1 MKNDPIVEEVHRI
14 REKMW
19 DDCGGDLDH
28 LIASFRASEAEHPER
43 IISHETLRRLQREEP
58 QVTIGHNTND

>member
-1 MKNDPIVEEVHRI
+1 MRNDPIVEEVHRI

-19 DDCGGDLDH
+19 DDCGGDLDR

-43 IISHETLRRLQREEP
+43 IISSERLKQLRREAQQPTASEG
-58 QVTIGHNTND
+58 ID